1 MTTTNHTSP
10 SGEDAANGA
19 MPDTGNAEADRI
31 INRLSSSDPD
41 FDDCIDAVAFIR
53 KLVAENKGPEGFA
66 TWKDAALNERLRSK
80 GIEMNEKV
88 IDTLRLAIGYIG
100 SSDRED
106 RLEHTRRLRA
116 LISSKNGAMG
126 ERVTQWQSR
135 VRNVACAEW
144 INITEE
150 GAATIREKYSGAY
163 ELRALFDRAALTA
176 EKVAGQEPVGEVTAT
191 VLEGADQGVIGWYG
205 DPLPVNSLLYAAPQQ
220 PMQSAEPTDDEI
232 EAMCAEH
239 GLGPNVGKLVVKD
252 ALNRWRTA
260 QSAEQ
265 DERALTD
272 EQFVEIQEAREILEN
287 MVRSVELDGNYSTEA
302 TCTFLRQA
310 LLCLPAAQPESGG
323 EA

>member
-126 ERVTQWQSR
+126 EREAFEAWFK
-135 VRNVACAEW
+135 VRGVWPRLTYLEVWEA
-144 INITEE
+144 
-150 GAATIREKYSGAY
+150 G
-163 ELRALFDRAALTA
+163 RAALTA
-176 EKVAGQEPVGEVTAT
+176 EKVAAEPVREPYQYAQPGSPEFDGAEAYQAH
-191 VLEGADQGVIGWYG
+191 LE
-205 DPLPVNSLLYAAPQQ
+205 
-220 PMQSAEPTDDEI
+220 
-232 EAMCAEH
+232 
-239 GLGPNVGKLVVKD
+239 
-252 ALNRWRTA
+252 A
-260 QSAEQ
+260 QFAEQ
-265 DERALTD
+265 DEPVDFVFPPMPPAVVMHEKVGPLFDRLSMHFYASKCMSISAPQPAQTQVALTD
-272 EQFVEIQEAREILEN
+272 EQFAEIQEAREILEN

-310 LLCLPAAQPESGG
+310 LLCLPAAQPVSGG